1 MATTCDLPTYNLCI
15 QEGTDYRIVFSI
27 LDDDGLPVDLTGA
40 TAELRIKFLTSI
52 LNVVG
57 SVNGN
62 SITFNIDETQVYD
75 GLCGTYQADYTLGAT
90 TTRILRGDVDVERK
104 V

>member
-1 MATTCDLPTYNLCI
+1 MATTCDLPTYDLCI

-40 TAELRIKFLTSI
+40 TAEMRLKFMNTS
-52 LNVVG
+52 LVVVG

-62 SITFNIDETQVYD
+62 SITFNIDESEVFA
-75 GLCGTYQADYTLGAT
+75 GLCGTYQADYTLGT
-90 TTRILRGDVDVERK
+90 ETTRIIRGDAEVERK
-104 V
+104 I